1 MIKIVNKKVFAMFVL
16 ALLILISAAAFL
28 VFKIMHSKRN
38 TTVIQQGVKNSQNIS
53 KTTTNVADQSFG
65 SSQNQTSVQAYTQ
78 YSNQQYLYAVAY
90 PDSWY
95 MNTESSETK
104 QESANIEG
112 KNINSGGQTFW
123 SNYKN
128 IDDYSP
134 DQKPDDFH
142 LLGLTIYEVSNT
154 NSDDLAA
161 SLGFDQNT
169 IAKKNSF
176 DGKGIS
182 GTEYVAAGAD
192 EKNPQVMIIF
202 QKNQRFF
209 VFNLGFING
218 DSQAA
223 TIMENIAKTFSL
235 K

>member
-1 MIKIVNKKVFAMFVL
+1 MLKIVNKKVFAVFVL
-16 ALLILISAAAFL
+16 VLLILISAAAFL
-28 VFKIMHSKRN
+28 IFKIMYSKKSAA
-38 TTVIQQGVKNSQNIS
+38 VIQQGVKNSQNIS
-53 KTTTNVADQSFG
+53 KTTTDVTDQSFG
-65 SSQNQTSVQAYTQ
+65 NSHNQASVQAYTQ
-78 YSNQQYLYAVAY
+78 YSNQQYSYAVEY
-90 PDSWY
+90 PNNWY
-95 MNTESSETK
+95 INTESSEAK
-104 QESANIEG
+104 QVSANIEG
-112 KNINSGGQTFW
+112 KDINSGGQTFW

-134 DQKPDDFH
+134 DQKPGDFH
-142 LLGLTIYEVSNT
+142 LLGLTIYETSAM
-154 NSDDLAA
+154 NSDGLAA
-161 SLGFDQNT
+161 SLGFNQET
-169 IAKKNSF
+169 VAKKNTF

-192 EKNPQVMIIF
+192 EKNPQVVIIF

-209 VFNLGFING
+209 VFSLGFING